1 MKLEKKLEVG
11 EKVTFEHNGQI
22 MSGKVDWLFSDGNIA
37 VLVEGQP
44 RPFSGCST
52 KFKRVK

>member
-1 MKLEKKLEVG
+1 MKLDKKFEVG
-11 EKVTFEHNGQI
+11 EKVTFEHDGKV
-22 MSGKVDWLFSDGNIA
+22 MTGKVDWLFSDENIA
-37 VLVEGQP
+37 VMVEGQP